1 MLIIFNVNGQKV
13 THDIENNQ
21 IVGGSSGVV
30 QAAFTFDK
38 SWREY
43 EVVVVFSNSNQPRR
57 TIQPLKY
64 EGEAISIPE
73 EALVPGK
80 LYVSVIGFGLNKTRK
95 TTQKWDI
102 QQAITVQEFGE
113 LGDCELL
120 RSLAHDGDKLVDE
133 DDIAKNEQV
142 EEMLD
147 RVFGGTEDP
156 GNSDNNDEDFTPSIP
171 ETKVASNAEIEDML
185 DRIFGPKDTE

>member
-1 MLIIFNVNGQKV
+1 MLIIFTVNGQKV

-21 IVGGSSGVV
+21 LVGGSSGVV

-38 SWREY
+38 SWKEY
-43 EVVVVFSNSNQPRR
+43 EIVVVFSNSNQPRQ
-57 TIQPLKY
+57 TIKPLKY
-64 EGEAISIPE
+64 EGEAVSIPE

-80 LYVSVIGFGLNKTRK
+80 LYVSVVGFGLNKTRK

-133 DDIAKNEQV
+133 DDIAKDEDV
-142 EEMLD
+142 KEMLD
-147 RVFGGTEDP
+147 RVFGDGEESSGGDTEEEGDV
-156 GNSDNNDEDFTPSIP
+156 PSVP
-171 ETKVASNAEIEDML
+171 ETEVATNAEVKTML
-185 DRIFGPKDTE
+185 DRVFGANSTE

>member
-1 MLIIFNVNGQKV
+1 MLIVFTVNGQKV
-13 THDIENNQ
+13 THDLDNNQ

-38 SWREY
+38 SWKEY

-64 EGEAISIPE
+64 EGEALTIPDDS
-73 EALVPGK
+73 LCPGK
-80 LYVSVIGFGLNKTRK
+80 LYVSVIGFGLNNSRK

-133 DDIAKNEQV
+133 SDIAQNEQV

-147 RVFGGTEDP
+147 RVFGNNGETSDGTDSE
-156 GNSDNNDEDFTPSIP
+156 EEFVPSIP
-171 ETKVASNAEIEDML
+171 ETKVATNSEIEEML
-185 DRIFGPKDTE
+185 DRIFDSE

>member
-1 MLIIFNVNGQKV
+1 MLVIFTVNGQKV

-21 IVGGSSGVV
+21 LVGGSSGVV

-38 SWREY
+38 SWKEY
-43 EVVVVFSNSNQPRR
+43 EIVVVFSNSNQPRK
-57 TIQPLKY
+57 TIKPLKY

-133 DDIAKNEQV
+133 SDIAKDEDV
-142 EEMLD
+142 EKMLD
-147 RVFGGTEDP
+147 GVFGDEEGSPDSADTEE
-156 GNSDNNDEDFTPSIP
+156 GVVPSIP
-171 ETKVASNAEIEDML
+171 ETEVATNDEVKAML
-185 DRIFGPKDTE
+185 DRVLGADHAE